1 MSAPKFIADRIF
13 SLSKENLSSTVM
25 RLAVTSVAL
34 AIIVMLIAWAV
45 VVGFKNQIRDKV
57 IGFVAPIHVQALD
70 MNESVE
76 ETPFVLDS
84 LLISRLNSIEGI
96 SHYQMVANKAGMIKT
111 DDEIQGV
118 VLKGVDENYD
128 WTYFKNCLLDG
139 EMTDAVGLFK
149 SENKDSFLKVQRNG
163 DKFEI
168 LQELGININKLDKGC
183 LIFNTNKEDGYVVSV
198 VDNSNRGEAKYW
210 VEDFLQVKRKN
221 DSYTQTQNAMTM
233 CKSFISQLPSDIDKA
248 DKAAMMNRVVE
259 GLKQE
264 SVSID
269 SVASKAFGP
278 ELSAGFNS
286 FRNEYQ
292 ETHDVRFDESFQGKP
307 ESIKRRAV
315 GTITTIKL
323 DKNFDVNIHGG
334 EQYIER
340 GYDEDRGMKYYKL
353 FFNEEK

>member
-1 MSAPKFIADRIF
+1 MHYFDSTTISGQVYLHQVGNKCNDEPLVLSNNPLDLTDPIKKDLKQYFLSHFKQTEYFCFGHEA
-13 SLSKENLSSTVM
+13 SLSLNEVYSYVSAIFEKQDDIAKQSKF
-25 RLAVTSVAL
+25 LAQSLYRKSVHP
-34 AIIVMLIAWAV
+34 
-45 VVGFKNQIRDKV
+45 N
-57 IGFVAPIHVQALD
+57 
-70 MNESVE
+70 
-76 ETPFVLDS
+76 
-84 LLISRLNSIEGI
+84 
-96 SHYQMVANKAGMIKT
+96 IKGG
-111 DDEIQGV
+111 EFYV
-118 VLKGVDENYD
+118 VL
-128 WTYFKNCLLDG
+128 FKNCLLDG
-139 EMTDAVGLFK
+139 EMVDAVGLFK
-149 SENKDSFLKVQRNG
+149 SENKDSFLKIQRNG
-163 DKFEI
+163 DRFEI
-168 LQELGININKLDKGC
+168 VQESGVNINKLDKGC
-183 LIFNTNKEDGYVVSV
+183 LIFNTCKEDGYVVSI

-269 SVASKAFGP
+269 SVASKAFGS

-292 ETHDVRFDESFQGKP
+292 ETHEVRFDDSFQGKP
-307 ESIKRRAV
+307 EAIKRRAT
-315 GTITTIKL
+315 GTMTTIKL

-334 EQYIER
+334 EQFIER
-340 GYDEDRGMKYYKL
+340 GYDEERGMKYYKF